1 MKHTN
6 TISSSS
12 STLLNGKKILLVVT
26 GSIAAIESP
35 KLARELMRHGA
46 DVFCVMSGSAQHI
59 IHPWAL
65 QCITGKETITEITG
79 ACEHVE
85 YCGSGDS
92 VDLVLISPA
101 TANTISKI
109 ACGIFDDAVS
119 TMVSTAL
126 GARIPIFIAPAMHD
140 SIAKNPFYLENL
152 KKLKEVGVTVVEPKK
167 EEGKSK
173 LDWHVVSETV
183 LEHFKK

>member
-1 MKHTN
+1 MKHTE

-12 STLLNGKKILLVVT
+12 SEILKGKKILLVVT

-35 KLARELMRHGA
+35 KIARELMRHGA
-46 DVFCVMSGSAQHI
+46 KVFCVMSGSAQHI

-79 ACEHVE
+79 ACEHIE
-85 YCGSGDS
+85 YCSGDS

-109 ACGIFDDAVS
+109 ASGIFDDAVS

-126 GARIPIFIAPAMHD
+126 GAGIPIILAPAMHD
-140 SIAKNPFYLENL
+140 SIAQNPFYLENL
-152 KKLKEVGVTVVEPKK
+152 KRLQAVGVSVVQPKK

-173 LDWHVVSETV
+173 LDWRRVSEAV
-183 LEHFKK
+183 LKHFEK